1 MAHVRSMALQGATAR
16 SVAGQIGMLGAL
28 VVVVTVL
35 TFLFNLVGT
44 LCICVVTGMMAG
56 ASRRFNWQ
64 VIGASLIPPAV
75 AVGLGCVTKSELDF
89 RRYVSLSGVCLGA
102 FWFTWLATYL
112 LLLLEKT
119 NAQTSAQRT
128 STRSTAS
135 QRCDNPPFGG
145 SKPEDVLRTG
155 ELEALLNLGH
165 LQGTW
170 HCDEHHSDDMSD
182 KKLLIVTQDRFY
194 LSIVNASGQARLLGQ
209 GDVTVCGSPGKT
221 TLEISV
227 TSLSKESAN

>member
-16 SVAGQIGMLGAL
+16 SVAGQIGMLGVL

-75 AVGLGCVTKSELDF
+75 AVALGCVTKSELDF
-89 RRYVSLSGVCLGA
+89 RRYVSLSGICLGA
-102 FWFTWLATYL
+102 FWVTWLATYL

-119 NAQTSAQRT
+119 SAQTSAQRT
-128 STRSTAS
+128 SIRSTAS
-135 QRCDNPPFGG
+135 QHCESHPLGG
-145 SKPEDVLRTG
+145 SKTEDALRTD
-155 ELEALLNLGH
+155 EPEALLNLGH

-170 HCDEHHSDDMSD
+170 HCEAHHPNDMSD
-182 KKLLIVTQDRFY
+182 KRVLTVNQGRFC

-209 GDVTVCGSPGKT
+209 GDVTVSGSPGKM
-221 TLEISV
+221 TLEISE
-227 TSLSKESAN
+227 TSRSKESAN